1 MRLTVVATA
10 GLLLC
15 GCTTAVAGQ
24 GAYLGPTVTRTTT
37 ALPTTTAAPTPTP
50 SPTPVRYDPGRRAL
64 ACRGAKVLAP
74 KGGPYCYPVPAGMRD
89 VTGEVK
95 IAVGARGARYVTGVG
110 LAGRDVIVVMAYRT
124 PLNTDL
130 LPNATIVGDLHGVL
144 ASLARAGFVFA
155 SRTPAVTRV
164 DRARAFTYH
173 ARSRDSSYRSDLTFV
188 FRGRSQL
195 EVLCQYA
202 DRPAAMQRACRQV
215 LSTLQI
221 RTVT

>member
-1 MRLTVVATA
+1 MRLTVAVAA

-15 GCTTAVAGQ
+15 GCSTAIAGQ
-24 GAYLGPTVTRTTT
+24 GTYLGPTAAQTTT
-37 ALPTTTAAPTPTP
+37 PPPTTTAAPTPAP
-50 SPTPVRYDPGRRAL
+50 PPVRYDPGRRAL
-64 ACRGAKVLAP
+64 ACRGARVLAP

-95 IAVGARGARYVTGVG
+95 LAAGTGAARYVTAVG

-124 PLNTDL
+124 PQNTDL
-130 LPNATIVGDLHGVL
+130 LPNATIAGDLRRVL
-144 ASLARAGFVFA
+144 ASLTRAGFVFA
-155 SRTPAVTRV
+155 SRTPTVTRV
-164 DRARAFTYH
+164 DRARAFAYH
-173 ARSRDSSYRSDLTFV
+173 ARSRDSSYQSDLTFI

-202 DRPAAMQRACRQV
+202 DRPATVQRACRQV
-215 LSTLQI
+215 LGTLQI